1 MKIKKI
7 KLGKFFFDFV
17 SVFFAVIAA
26 FALDN
31 WNENRKDN
39 LAEEKILTE
48 IRNGLYLDLKDL
60 NENREGHLRGLRAC
74 NSFEK
79 IFKGETIPQDSVKI
93 HYPFLTMVEN
103 TSTMNTIGYES
114 LRSRGLEIIKN
125 DSIRLK
131 IIELYNLDYQNLKK
145 FTEEIPSSQI
155 FEYSYTPIN
164 NVISNYLNY
173 GLDGNIN
180 GLDQPISLPKKTQKL
195 MLSHIWRL
203 RVIRSSMLP
212 LYQETEVKINDL
224 LKRIN
229 QELDD

>member
-7 KLGKFFFDFV
+7 KLGKYFFDFL
-17 SVFFAVIAA
+17 SVFFAVVAA

-31 WNENRKDN
+31 WNENQKDT

-60 NENREGHLRGLRAC
+60 NENREGHMRGLRAC
-74 NSFEK
+74 TSFEK

-93 HYPFLTMVEN
+93 HYAYLTMVG

-114 LRSRGLEIIKN
+114 LKSRGLEIIKN

-145 FTEEIPSSQI
+145 FTEETPSTQI
-155 FEYSYTPIN
+155 FEYTYTPIN

-173 GLDGNIN
+173 GLDGHIS
-180 GLDQPISLPKKTQKL
+180 GLDQPIFLPKKTQKL

-203 RVIRSSMLP
+203 RVIRSAMLI

-229 QELDD
+229 QKLDD